1 MRRLTEP
8 TDATIVVTSLSD
20 PDRFAVIFERHYGA
34 IHRYLQRRFGLPLA
48 EDLAAQTFVEAFAAR
63 GRYDRSR
70 SDARP
75 WLLGIATNLVRR
87 HWRQE
92 TRALRA
98 YARTGEDPNSYGFE
112 DEVIE
117 HLDRTRVGP
126 LAARAVAAL
135 DRRDRDVLLLFA
147 WEESSYEEIAV
158 ALDIPIGTVRSRLAR
173 ARRQVRELL
182 GPVGQD
188 LLETP
193 STEGGAVNG

>member
-8 TDATIVVTSLSD
+8 TDATIVVASLSD

-34 IHRYLQRRFGLPLA
+34 IHRYLQRRLGLALA

-63 GRYDRSR
+63 GRYDQSR

-75 WLLGIATNLVRR
+75 WLLGIATNLVRH
-87 HWRQE
+87 HWRKE

-98 YARTGEDPNSYGFE
+98 YARTGEDPSSHGFE

-117 HLDRTRVGP
+117 HLDQTRAGP

-147 WEESSYEEIAV
+147 WEESSYEEIAA
-158 ALDIPIGTVRSRLAR
+158 ALEIPIGTVRSRLAR

-182 GPVGQD
+182 GPAGQD

-193 STEGGAVNG
+193 SAEGGAVNG